1 VTRTNPIGRSLR
13 RSVGLTAASAMALAL
28 MPAGMAAAQNAPEP
42 RDTDEVCDG
51 EYQSSFVDVEGNV
64 HEDSILCAADHD
76 IAQGYGDDTFR
87 PGSRVER
94 DQMASFIA
102 RWVEDAT
109 GEPLEAQGDDGF
121 ADVDPDNVH
130 RESIDKLTT
139 AEIAFGFDED
149 TYGPDQPIDRDQ
161 MASFIARALSYID
174 DGDAGNGSAPPAGT
188 EDYFTDVP
196 EGNVHE
202 AAINALADQGI
213 VAGYEG
219 TDEYGPDD
227 DVRRDQMTS
236 FIMRAYDFAIEAGL
250 TPPEVAPE
258 VSIASPTAS
267 DPATV
272 EQGSEVDVVFETDV
286 QCDYSLDITP
296 TGTDD
301 EATVLDQGVTEA
313 GQTTVTATI
322 AAETEPGDWDLRAT
336 CVTKDGSQSTVEEAA
351 IEVVEANDS

>member
-1 VTRTNPIGRSLR
+1 MTQSNPTRRSLR

-28 MPAGMAAAQNAPEP
+28 MPAGMAAAQDAPEP

-64 HEDSILCAADHD
+64 HQDSILCAADHD

-87 PGSRVER
+87 PGNRVER

-109 GEPLEAQGDDGF
+109 GETLAAQGDGGF

-149 TYGPDQPIDRDQ
+149 TYGPEQPINRDQ
-161 MASFIARALSYID
+161 MSSFIARALSYID

-188 EDYFTDVP
+188 EDYFADVS
-196 EGNVHE
+196 EDNVHG
-202 AAINALADQGI
+202 AAINALAEQGI

-219 TDEYGPDD
+219 AGEYGPDD

-250 TPPEVAPE
+250 TAPEVAPE

-272 EQGSEVDVVFETDV
+272 EQGSEVDIVFETNV
-286 QCDYSLDITP
+286 QCDYSLDIAP
-296 TGTDD
+296 AGTDD
-301 EATVLDQGVTEA
+301 EATILDQGVTGAGEA
-313 GQTTVTATI
+313 TVTATI
-322 AAETEPGDWDLRAT
+322 AAETEPGDWDLRAA
-336 CVTKDGSQSTVEEAA
+336 CVTEDGSQSTVEEAA
-351 IEVVEANDS
+351 IEVVEADAS